1 LIVNDGI
8 LDKQINAN
16 PALPQAPTKKPP
28 LN

>member
-1 LIVNDGI
+1 MLCGI
-8 LDKQINAN
+8 LDKQINAK